1 MQLIAN
7 SSVRNWAGTTPRSV
21 GALSTVCPHCGER
34 VTFTVLRHQA
44 DGPRN
49 TVSGTGNCPKC
60 NKAVHF
66 WSVHDGSAS
75 DGMPTAI
82 YMCPPVRNFFQ
93 ASSLSAEVP
102 EPLKRSFVSTVDAF
116 NARNFVATS
125 VCCRRTLEGIIKY
138 LLPEDKRK
146 GNLVRLIDLAAAS
159 LDLAAPLKSLSH
171 AIRDGGNLGA
181 HFDEEREPTEGLAR
195 QMVELLDYLIAYLYV
210 LPGQIAGLEQSLSK
224 ES

>member
-1 MQLIAN
+1 
-7 SSVRNWAGTTPRSV
+7 
-21 GALSTVCPHCGER
+21 
-34 VTFTVLRHQA
+34 
-44 DGPRN
+44 
-49 TVSGTGNCPKC
+49 
-60 NKAVHF
+60 
-66 WSVHDGSAS
+66 
-75 DGMPTAI
+75 MPTAI
-82 YMCPPVRNFFQ
+82 YMYPPVRSFFQ

-102 EPLKRSFVSTVDAF
+102 EPLKRSFASTVDAF

-146 GNLVRLIDLAAAS
+146 GNLIRLIDLAAAS

-181 HFDEEREPTEGLAR
+181 HFDEEREPTEELAR

-210 LPGQIAGLEQSLSK
+210 LPGQIAGLEQSLGK
-224 ES
+224 DA

>member
-1 MQLIAN
+1 M
-7 SSVRNWAGTTPRSV
+7 
-21 GALSTVCPHCGER
+21 
-34 VTFTVLRHQA
+34 
-44 DGPRN
+44 
-49 TVSGTGNCPKC
+49 
-60 NKAVHF
+60 
-66 WSVHDGSAS
+66 
-75 DGMPTAI
+75 
-82 YMCPPVRNFFQ
+82 YPPVRSFFQ

-102 EPLKRSFVSTVDAF
+102 EPLKRSFASTVDAF

-146 GNLVRLIDLAAAS
+146 GNLIRLIDLAAAS

-181 HFDEEREPTEGLAR
+181 YFDEEREPTEELAR

-210 LPGQIAGLEQSLSK
+210 LPGQIAGLEQSLGK
-224 ES
+224 DA